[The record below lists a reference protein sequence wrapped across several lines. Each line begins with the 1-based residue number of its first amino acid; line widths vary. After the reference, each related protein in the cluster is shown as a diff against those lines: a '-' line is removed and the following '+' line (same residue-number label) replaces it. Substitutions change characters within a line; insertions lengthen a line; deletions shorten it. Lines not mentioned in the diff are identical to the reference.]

1 MIFDNYCFGNV
12 KGKSGKEPHLVFEE
26 GISEIYVGGIGAV
39 ARHMSS
45 FVDKI
50 QLVSPFGNEIYL
62 KKVLNKSF
70 KKNIIRNFLSPYENY
85 KSIIKKRFIDKVSNY
100 KMFGS
105 YILPNLPEKK
115 FSSKLISKIKSK
127 IKKSDLVIICD
138 YGHNF
143 INKQT
148 AAYISKITKLKVLNT
163 QLNSSNINF
172 HTLQN
177 YKNMDLVIINE
188 SELRLELR
196 KDKVDLNIIA
206 YDLIKKNKIKNLI
219 VTQGKNGVSF
229 FRKNLPPV
237 HCPAFVNKAV
247 DKVGAGDAMLSLV
260 SLGIKQK
267 INPEI
272 LLFLGS
278 VASAINVNSIGNK
291 IAVNLSDVD
300 RFLKFNLE

>member
-1 MIFDNYCFGNV
+1 
-12 KGKSGKEPHLVFEE
+12 
-26 GISEIYVGGIGAV
+26 
-39 ARHMSS
+39 
-45 FVDKI
+45 
-50 QLVSPFGNEIYL
+50 
-62 KKVLNKSF
+62 
-70 KKNIIRNFLSPYENY
+70 
-85 KSIIKKRFIDKVSNY
+85 
-100 KMFGS
+100 
-105 YILPNLPEKK
+105 
-115 FSSKLISKIKSK
+115 
-127 IKKSDLVIICD
+127 
-138 YGHNF
+138 
-143 INKQT
+143 
-148 AAYISKITKLKVLNT
+148 
-163 QLNSSNINF
+163 
-172 HTLQN
+172 
-177 YKNMDLVIINE
+177 MDLVIINE